1 MAQKAPGKAHRE
13 GISLIELFQMFPN
26 NHVAQEWLEEQRWG
40 GEPWCPHCGSFN
52 VRHNNH
58 KSMPWR
64 CAERECRKRF
74 SVRSGTPMQGSPLGY
89 QIWVT
94 AIYLLTTSL
103 KGQSSMKLHRD
114 LKITQKTAWFLAH
127 RIRKTFDDNDGED
140 GGFSGPVEADETYMG
155 GKRANMSNAQ
165 RKALVDAGVGRGA
178 VGKIAVAGV
187 KDRQTKQVRAKVVE
201 RTDKPTLQGFVTEH
215 TAPGATVY
223 TDDASAYEGL
233 PFDHETVKH
242 SLSEYVKG
250 DAHTNGIES
259 LWSMLKRAHKGIY
272 HKMSPKHLDRYV
284 QEFAG
289 RHNIRDKD
297 TLAQMGEVVRGFE
310 GKSLTYV
317 ELKQPNG
324 LPSGARA

>member
-1 MAQKAPGKAHRE
+1 MTKKAPGKAHRE
-13 GISLIELFQMFPN
+13 GISLAELFRMFPTDES
-26 NHVAQEWLEEQRWG
+26 AQAWLEEQRWG

-52 VRHNNH
+52 VRRNNH

-74 SVRSGTPMQGSPLGY
+74 SVRSGTPLQGSPLGY
-89 QIWVT
+89 QIWVV

-114 LKITQKTAWFLAH
+114 LNVTQKTAWFLAH
-127 RIRKTFDDNDGED
+127 RIRKTFDESDDGE
-140 GGFSGPVEADETYMG
+140 GGGHFSGPVEADETYMG
-155 GKRANMSNAQ
+155 GKRANMSNAK
-165 RKALVDAGVGRGA
+165 RKELEGTGHGA
-178 VGKIAVAGV
+178 VGKVAVAGI
-187 KDRQTKQVRAKVVE
+187 KDRETKQVRAKVVE
-201 RTDKPTLQGFVTEH
+201 NTDKPTLQGFVVEH

-223 TDDASAYEGL
+223 TDDASVYDGL

-250 DAHTNGIES
+250 DAHTNGVES

-310 GKSLTYV
+310 GKRLTYAT
-317 ELKQPNG
+317 LKRNNG